1 MSGTFSGA
9 RWSGRARPGEALY
22 AGSPRNG
29 DGSASPAAPPRSVV
43 PRSTRPAGMAGEAAA
58 AGWNM
63 TKGVRVELAGQEIR
77 VQDVHLAAADTDMM
91 ADVTHPG

>member
-1 MSGTFSGA
+1 
-9 RWSGRARPGEALY
+9 
-22 AGSPRNG
+22 
-29 DGSASPAAPPRSVV
+29 
-43 PRSTRPAGMAGEAAA
+43 MAGEAAA